1 MADGQHGHGRH
12 LQLAPALLVV
22 HGKVNKGVVRGV
34 EHHPVL
40 AVDAQAERLVAL
52 EHGDG
57 AGVEP

>member
-1 MADGQHGHGRH
+1 MADGEHGHGWN
-12 LQLAPALLVV
+12 LQLAPALLVD

-40 AVDAQAERLVAL
+40 AVDAEAEWLVAL

-57 AGVEP
+57 AGVEA